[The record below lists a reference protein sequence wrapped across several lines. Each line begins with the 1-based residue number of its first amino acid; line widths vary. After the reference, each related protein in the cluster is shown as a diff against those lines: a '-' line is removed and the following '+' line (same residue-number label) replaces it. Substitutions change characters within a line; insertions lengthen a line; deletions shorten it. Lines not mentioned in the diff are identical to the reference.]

1 MDGILN
7 INKPLG
13 LTSHDVVAQVRRAAG
28 QKRVGHA
35 GTLDPLA
42 TGVLLVCLGRATRLV
57 EYLMGQKK
65 VYETT
70 IKLGQS
76 TATYDAEGEITLI
89 RPVPALTL
97 DQLEEALNQFRGE
110 IQQVPPMYSA
120 LKQKGQPLY
129 KLARAGVEVER
140 SPRPV
145 TIYELTLVSWQSPE
159 LKIEIHCSAGTYIRS
174 LAHDL
179 GELLGCGG
187 HLTALKRTA
196 VGSFTTDQAVE
207 CATLNPTTISE
218 ALLPLTAGVQHL
230 PHLTISDEMA
240 QDLING
246 KTVVTEQPAGL
257 TAAFTA
263 AGQFV
268 GLISAAD
275 GVWRAEKMFPE
286 T

>member
-65 VYETT
+65 VYEATV
-70 IKLGQS
+70 KLGQS
-76 TATYDAEGEITLI
+76 TATYDAEGEVTLT
-89 RPVPALTL
+89 RPVPPLTIT
-97 DQLEEALNQFRGE
+97 QLEEALNPFRGE
-110 IQQVPPMYSA
+110 IEQVPPMYSA

-140 SPRPV
+140 PSRPV
-145 TIYELTLVSWQSPE
+145 TIYQLTLLSWQEPE
-159 LKIEIHCSAGTYIRS
+159 LQLEIHCSAGTYIRS

-196 VGSFTTDQAVE
+196 VGTFTTEKAVDLT
-207 CATLNPTTISE
+207 TLTSLTIQE
-218 ALLPLTAGVQHL
+218 QLWPLTAGVQHL
-230 PHLTISDEMA
+230 PQLTISDEMA
-240 QDLING
+240 QDLLNG
-246 KTVVTEQPAGL
+246 KTVPAEQPAGL
-257 TAAFTA
+257 TAAFTP

-268 GLISAAD
+268 GLISAAQ
-275 GVWRAEKMFPE
+275 GTWQAEKMFPE
-286 T
+286 I

>member
-65 VYETT
+65 VYEATV
-70 IKLGQS
+70 KLGQS
-76 TATYDAEGEITLI
+76 TATYDAEGEVTLT

-97 DQLEEALNQFRGE
+97 PQLEEALNPFRGE
-110 IQQVPPMYSA
+110 IEQVPPMYSA

-140 SPRPV
+140 PSRPV
-145 TIYELTLVSWQSPE
+145 TIYQLTLLAWQEPE
-159 LKIEIHCSAGTYIRS
+159 LQLEIHCSAGTYIRS

-196 VGSFTTDQAVE
+196 VGTFTTEKALDLT
-207 CATLNPTTISE
+207 TLTPAIIQE
-218 ALLPLTAGVQHL
+218 HLLPLTAGVQHL
-230 PHLTISDEMA
+230 PQLTIADEMA
-240 QDLING
+240 QDLLNG
-246 KTVVTEQPAGL
+246 KTVPAEQPAGL
-257 TAAFTA
+257 TAAFTP

-268 GLISAAD
+268 GLISAAE
-275 GVWRAEKMFPE
+275 GIWHAEKMFPE
-286 T
+286 I